1 MRCCAGTEEQALI
14 RCRAYSFSQKL
25 KEVGDRLEMAKSE
38 EDKKSLAAEKKKL
51 NEDRG
56 KMYAEEGKKASTRS
70 TDEKKAFAAANTAIY
85 KAGYGK
91 YCTEDIA
98 SSDEL
103 CTNPLMK
110 KIYGPKKAAPA

>member
-1 MRCCAGTEEQALI
+1 MRVCTCCAQAVET
-14 RCRAYSFSQKL
+14 SNKVL
-25 KEVGDRLEMAKSE
+25 K
-38 EDKKSLAAEKKKL
+38 AAEKKKL
-51 NEDRG
+51 TEDRG

-70 TDEKKAFAAANTAIY
+70 TDEKKTFAAANAAIY

-110 KIYGPKKAAPA
+110 KVYGPKKAAPA